1 MKKLLITGMVS
12 FLAISCSKKEI
23 SEPKST
29 HPDDVATSV
38 VANASGQTMIETSD
52 CLACHSIDERMIGP
66 SYTEIAAKY
75 SEKDIEMLASKI
87 IDGGSGVWGDVPMQ
101 AHPQFS
107 KEDAKKM
114 VEYILK
120 QKK

>member
-1 MKKLLITGMVS
+1 MKKLIVIGMVS
-12 FLAISCSKKEI
+12 FLAISCSKKEM
-23 SEPKST
+23 SQPKST
-29 HPDDVATSV
+29 DPSDVATSV
-38 VANASGQTMIETSD
+38 VSNASGQTMIETSD
-52 CLACHSIDERMIGP
+52 CLACHSIDEKMIGP
-66 SYTEIAAKY
+66 SYKEIAAKY
-75 SEKDIEMLASKI
+75 SEKDIEILASKI
-87 IDGGSGVWGDVPMQ
+87 IEGGSGVWGDVPMQ